1 MRLTRLY
8 TRNGDSGT
16 TRLANGVDVRKDS
29 LRVTAYGEVD
39 ELNSQIGCVLAV
51 GIVPRLSVELQRLQ
65 NELLD
70 LGGHGPG
77 PVHPPEERV
86 DLQHLVA

>member
-39 ELNSQIGCVLAV
+39 ELNSQIG
-51 GIVPRLSVELQRLQ
+51 
-65 NELLD
+65 
-70 LGGHGPG
+70 
-77 PVHPPEERV
+77 
-86 DLQHLVA
+86 